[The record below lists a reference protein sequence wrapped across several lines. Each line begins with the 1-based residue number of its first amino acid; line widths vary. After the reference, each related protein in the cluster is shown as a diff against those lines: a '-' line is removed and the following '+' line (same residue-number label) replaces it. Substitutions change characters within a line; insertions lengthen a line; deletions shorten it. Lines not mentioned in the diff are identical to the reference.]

1 MKQNIESLSD
11 WLGKPLSREQHQLM
25 LAQLRRIPRHIARL
39 PLGEAIPLVE
49 DTPHR
54 VLRQR
59 EYQNMLRQQAYQQR
73 TAGTTHAI

>member
-25 LAQLRRIPRHIARL
+25 LVELRKIPRHIARL

-54 VLRQR
+54 VLRQH
-59 EYQNMLRQQAYQQR
+59 EYHNLMRHQSWQQKKQEA
-73 TAGTTHAI
+73 A